1 MKKFIE
7 KEYRQYRD
15 TPYYTN
21 QKGDVYNIKIKRFVN
36 GSVPNKKKGHIYI
49 QMGKYGKAIAK
60 HRMIAECW
68 LGDIEGKEVHHID
81 ENPKNNKVNNLV
93 ILTNEEHQ
101 RKHNRSKICVKFSK
115 DWKTLLK
122 FYNSLNEADQDVGG
136 SHIYEFLMKG
146 HKYKG
151 FNWIRLDNTK
161 EYPIFVSENVANIEE
176 QLLQLVDKEI
186 VKWFAWTAARFRPS
200 PRRPYSVSKDAFNGL
215 HYS

>member
-1 MKKFIE
+1 MKRFIE

-21 QKGDVYNIKIKRFVN
+21 KKGDVYNIKIKRFVN
-36 GSVPNKKKGHIYI
+36 GSIPNKKKGHIYI

-68 LGDIEGKEVHHID
+68 LGDIEGMEVHHKD
-81 ENPKNNKVNNLV
+81 HNPTNNKVSNLE

-101 RKHNRSKICVKFSK
+101 RKHHRSMICVQFSD
-115 DWKTLLK
+115 DWSFLIR
-122 FYNSLNEADQDVGG
+122 FYNSQNEVEETFGG
-136 SHIYEFLMKG
+136 NRMYNSLSKG
-146 HKYKG
+146 YKYKG

-161 EYPIFVSENVANIEE
+161 EYPIFVSENVADIEE
-176 QLLQLVDKEI
+176 RLLQLVDKEL
-186 VKWFAWTAARFRPS
+186 VRWFGWTAVSVRPS
-200 PRRPYSVSKDAFNGL
+200 PQRPYSVSKDAFNGL